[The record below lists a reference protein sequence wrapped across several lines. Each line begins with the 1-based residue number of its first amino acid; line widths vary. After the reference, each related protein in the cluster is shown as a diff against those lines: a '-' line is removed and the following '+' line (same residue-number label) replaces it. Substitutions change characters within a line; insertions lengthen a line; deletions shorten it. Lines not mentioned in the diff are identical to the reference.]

1 VSRARSFLEQIAL
14 AGAARHRRR
23 WLARDFSRTEAR
35 AFARRPDQSVAAALA
50 LKRAAMRLFAEICP
64 EKAFAARSFRI
75 THTRRGAPRLA
86 AFPSLPGVPSRSLK
100 RRLHVSASHTSTTAV
115 GLVVY
120 AGGDE

>member
-1 VSRARSFLEQIAL
+1 MIRVRSFLEQIAVT
-14 AGAARHRRR
+14 GAARYRRR
-23 WLARDFSRTEAR
+23 WLARYFGRAEAR

-50 LKRAAMRLFAEICP
+50 LKRAAARLFAELCP
-64 EKAFAARSFRI
+64 DKTFAVRSFRI

-86 AFPSLPGVPSRSLK
+86 AFPSVPGVSCRSLE
-100 RRLHVSASHTSTTAV
+100 RRLHVSASHTSTRAV